1 MALIVRWVGNSR
13 WTASKIWED
22 FVLPYN
28 LSGMCQIKC
37 NIDRCKGILARNKY
51 KQKMNRTELQEKD
64 FEKDLEETTDLA
76 QEMVQQ

>member
-1 MALIVRWVGNSR
+1 
-13 WTASKIWED
+13 
-22 FVLPYN
+22 
-28 LSGMCQIKC
+28 MCQIKC